1 MSLDVCTYVD
11 LTFTLLILS
20 FFRCLVNLIFG
31 MQMRP
36 FMRNHPEAF
45 GRTAQTERKQH
56 MTTLDLWVKICWE
69 DTRQKNTLHHSCV
82 MFHSRITTC
91 KVGWHSGNCLE
102 NIEIAPMREWC
113 RNLQPGLIFALKCN
127 CWCDLPLARL
137 TLLMSGALHC
147 SKLWP
152 LWSSSS

>member
-20 FFRCLVNLIFG
+20 FFRRLVNLIFG

-56 MTTLDLWVKICWE
+56 MTTLDL
-69 DTRQKNTLHHSCV
+69 
-82 MFHSRITTC
+82 
-91 KVGWHSGNCLE
+91 
-102 NIEIAPMREWC
+102 
-113 RNLQPGLIFALKCN
+113 
-127 CWCDLPLARL
+127 
-137 TLLMSGALHC
+137 
-147 SKLWP
+147 
-152 LWSSSS
+152 